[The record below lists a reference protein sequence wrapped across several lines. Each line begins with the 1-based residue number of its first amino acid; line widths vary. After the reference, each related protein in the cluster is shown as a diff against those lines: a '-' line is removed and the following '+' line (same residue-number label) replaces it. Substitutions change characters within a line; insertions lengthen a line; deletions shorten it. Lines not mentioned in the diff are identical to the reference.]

1 MRSLSASRLRRQ
13 SSSRRAIEEW
23 RSGASGKGLLAL
35 VKEKLAEAKV
45 EAEAKGQCGDAL
57 TNIQVQIKGE
67 DQDDQP
73 PAPVNH
79 RH

>member
-1 MRSLSASRLRRQ
+1 
-13 SSSRRAIEEW
+13 
-23 RSGASGKGLLAL
+23 